1 MFSSSTYPILIQQ
14 VFIRP
19 IFKFL
24 GHLVMADPQR
34 ALQVN
39 LLNEWMHAHV
49 NEWSVLETVLR
60 VVFVVLMSGAHF
72 LLP

>member
-1 MFSSSTYPILIQQ
+1 
-14 VFIRP
+14 
-19 IFKFL
+19 
-24 GHLVMADPQR
+24 MADPQR